1 MKNPPDY
8 GDYNISGPG
17 KFRNLKIDAIPK
29 DSIKKGRVVTYQSPT
44 MNLKACSS
52 IAAAAASEPWSCRVG
67 DWNWALAAVC
77 TMGKT
82 RRRRLALLSVNDGH
96 ACRWARPGIL
106 A

>member
-52 IAAAAASEPWSCRVG
+52 IAAAAASEAVVLPCWGLELGAGGGVYNGKNEASVSCATIR
-67 DWNWALAAVC
+67 
-77 TMGKT
+77 
-82 RRRRLALLSVNDGH
+82 H
-96 ACRWARPGIL
+96 
-106 A
+106 